1 MSILDKFLN
10 IKKKNDIIT
19 LFEKYGHKNAS
30 LTKIIETSYESNVD
44 AYSVI
49 KKIVDVYAGSKWIV
63 EQEVGGEWEEVLD
76 TTVHDL
82 MKNPN
87 ITKGYTWKDIDEQ
100 LATYLLTSGNSYL
113 YGEKL
118 NGKVEEIDV
127 LPSNHIEIESN
138 EDFFLPNLKYK
149 FEIGKTK
156 RTYDVEEL
164 EHIKL
169 FNPSY
174 QTIEESYKGL
184 SVFQVAANVVQ
195 VGNDKWDAQAHLL
208 QNRGMA
214 GMLSDQSNRPMT
226 AEEAVVAQS
235 SLDKRIKGTSNYG
248 GVGITN
254 KDLKYIPMAMS
265 ATDLQLVE
273 SGVITLRAMC
283 NVLGLDSS
291 LFNDPAN
298 KTFNNR
304 IEAEKAMYTNVII
317 PLSEKIAAK
326 HTKYIVKN
334 HYPDGNY
341 RMRKDFSKVE
351 ALQSDKKQEA
361 EKDKI
366 VMEGVNIVLMMPI
379 DKNSK
384 IALLKENYDL
394 SEETINALN
403 KQKDEQPI
411 QD

>member
-138 EDFFLPNLKYK
+138 EDFFLPNLKYNQ
-149 FEIGKTK
+149 
-156 RTYDVEEL
+156 
-164 EHIKL
+164 IKYRL
-169 FNPSY
+169 Y
-174 QTIEESYKGL
+174 
-184 SVFQVAANVVQ
+184 
-195 VGNDKWDAQAHLL
+195 LL
-208 QNRGMA
+208 
-214 GMLSDQSNRPMT
+214 
-226 AEEAVVAQS
+226 
-235 SLDKRIKGTSNYG
+235 
-248 GVGITN
+248 
-254 KDLKYIPMAMS
+254 
-265 ATDLQLVE
+265 
-273 SGVITLRAMC
+273 
-283 NVLGLDSS
+283 
-291 LFNDPAN
+291 
-298 KTFNNR
+298 
-304 IEAEKAMYTNVII
+304 
-317 PLSEKIAAK
+317 
-326 HTKYIVKN
+326 
-334 HYPDGNY
+334 
-341 RMRKDFSKVE
+341 
-351 ALQSDKKQEA
+351 
-361 EKDKI
+361 
-366 VMEGVNIVLMMPI
+366 
-379 DKNSK
+379 
-384 IALLKENYDL
+384 
-394 SEETINALN
+394 
-403 KQKDEQPI
+403 
-411 QD
+411 